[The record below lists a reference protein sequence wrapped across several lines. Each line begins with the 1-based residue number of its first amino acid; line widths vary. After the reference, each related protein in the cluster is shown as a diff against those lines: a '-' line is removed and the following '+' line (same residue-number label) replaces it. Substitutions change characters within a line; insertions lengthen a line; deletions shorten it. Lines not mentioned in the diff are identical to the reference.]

1 MLLASCPQ
9 LILSDFL
16 GIKNFQEKVW
26 RSALRK
32 IIKFS
37 GGPCHLSTISLK
49 NFNWF
54 KIAYFAKTRVFDHNI
69 IEVPC
74 TINLL
79 SIARKINIKSELTL

>member
-16 GIKNFQEKVW
+16 GIKNFQEKVG

-37 GGPCHLSTISLK
+37 GEPCHLSVISLK
-49 NFNWF
+49 
-54 KIAYFAKTRVFDHNI
+54 KLQLV
-69 IEVPC
+69 
-74 TINLL
+74 
-79 SIARKINIKSELTL
+79 

>member
-16 GIKNFQEKVW
+16 GIKNFQEKVG

-49 NFNWF
+49 NFNRF
-54 KIAYFAKTRVFDHNI
+54 KIAYFAKTRVFDRTS
-69 IEVPC
+69 VP
-74 TINLL
+74 I
-79 SIARKINIKSELTL
+79 